1 MTASHILPRASGH
14 SPLPNPKN
22 WAFPVADRKNSLLDF
37 LDFGT
42 FDDENKLVFF
52 EEKKSFWVGFGLW
65 RHAGALL
72 GPDADHEME
81 SILSREWPEGTVLQ
95 FGTLN
100 VPEQHELFESWLLQR
115 SSPTFPSLLER
126 NKATMARF
134 TDRESNLTGFHG
146 QATDGRLSRHLLF
159 ARIPVDV
166 RYRAPE
172 HRQSLVPWVDELRRN
187 CFGHK
192 EHLTRK
198 DYQWLMEHLVF
209 PQQGLTSARFANS
222 GKEPATVLRIPSQ
235 KASSDV
241 LVTPMTID
249 NLPQSFSKNRM
260 DLLLG
265 EGLDASLNFPP
276 YWAYTTVEI
285 LDREGAHRQL
295 EHKRSMLRTAPTLTP
310 RQKSHNE
317 HRASDVEDFMN
328 QMRYGYMPVRAYT
341 GINLYTAASN
351 REAACETVQRR
362 FRQFGFRISP
372 EKYLTAPAFIASL
385 PFQYRADQ
393 NKPGKGLQRASLML
407 SQHATSFIP
416 SLTSEPTTRDGG
428 FLVTTRRNELST
440 IDPWQYG
447 GGTYNF
453 LILGDVEQDKLT
465 LSSEII
471 YDALSREGSA
481 LVLDF
486 FGEFE
491 SLQKL
496 TDTPSIKLSR
506 KAPFSVDPLCGF
518 NLRASPLMHLGPER
532 RAATVLVN
540 LAFNGCSPEGNKVE
554 QAEQLVAETIAK
566 EAYSTPHLEIRDVFH
581 ALEKQDN
588 ALARELASGLR
599 PFAIGEHAEWFTGPC
614 PLDIEAPLTVLDFSE
629 LFSSDRQKS
638 TFSNSLVNA
647 ITQCTLLR
655 REFSLELDLAQKR
668 RHPKL
673 TLLTDAAAFKSYRRE
688 ESLTSLLRQRRLRS
702 SIGVICR
709 GEPDQFF
716 ASTTG
721 RAVAQYTNMRLFLST
736 SPRKIDALTRD
747 SLVDENIAKRWRSV
761 GTDSAI
767 LEFFMDRVLP
777 NSHQEVYR
785 VVRQEESRQ
794 PIVSRSPA
802 LPPPLTSFFRSWK
815 APILSPAVVAE
826 LPAMLRPESSPRPLE
841 VKPK

>member
-1 MTASHILPRASGH
+1 MTASHIFPRASEN

-22 WAFPVADRKNSLLDF
+22 WAFPVADRKNSLFDF

-42 FDDENKLVFF
+42 FDEDAELVFF
-52 EEKKSFWVGFGLW
+52 EEKKSFWVGFGLC
-65 RHAGALL
+65 RHPGALL

-81 SILSREWPEGTVLQ
+81 SILGRDWPEGTVLQ

-100 VPEQHELFESWLLQR
+100 VPAQHELFESWLLQR
-115 SSPTFPSLLER
+115 SSPAFPSLLER

-146 QATDGRLSRHLLF
+146 QATDGRLTCHLLF

-166 RYRAPE
+166 RYRTPE
-172 HRQSLVPWVDELRRN
+172 HRQNLVHWANELRRN
-187 CFGHK
+187 CFGHE

-198 DYQWLMEHLVF
+198 DHQWLMECLAF
-209 PQQGLTSARFANS
+209 PQHGLTSARFANS
-222 GKEPATVLRIPSQ
+222 GKDPATVLRIPSQ
-235 KASSDV
+235 EASSDV

-265 EGLDASLNFPP
+265 EGLETSLNFPP

-317 HRASDVEDFMN
+317 HRASNVEDFMN
-328 QMRYGYMPVRAYT
+328 QMRYGHMPVRAYT

-393 NKPGKGLQRASLML
+393 NMPGKGLQRAALML
-407 SQHATSFIP
+407 SQHAASFIP
-416 SLTSEPTTRDGG
+416 SLTSEPATRDGG
-428 FLVTTRRNELST
+428 FLVTTRRNEIST

-453 LILGDVEQDKLT
+453 LIFGDVEQDKLAV
-465 LSSEII
+465 SSEIV
-471 YDALSREGSA
+471 YDVLSREGSA

-496 TDTPSIKLSR
+496 TGIASIKLSR
-506 KAPFSVDPLCGF
+506 KTPFSIDPLCGF
-518 NLRASPLMHLGPER
+518 NLRASPLLHLGPER
-532 RAATVLVN
+532 RAAAVLVN

-554 QAEQLVAETIAK
+554 QAEQLVAEAIAK
-566 EAYSTPHLEIRDVFH
+566 QAQSTPNLALRNVFH
-581 ALEKQDN
+581 ALDKQDN
-588 ALARELASGLR
+588 ALARELSNGLR
-599 PFAIGEHAEWFTGPC
+599 PFAIGEHAEWFNGPC
-614 PLDIEAPLTVLDFSE
+614 PLNIEAPFTVLDFSE

-638 TFSNSLVNA
+638 SFSNSLVNA
-647 ITQCTLLR
+647 LTQCTLLR
-655 REFSLELDLAQKR
+655 REFALELDQAQKR

-673 TLLTDAAAFKSYRRE
+673 TLLTDAAALKSYRRE

-716 ASTTG
+716 VSTTG
-721 RAVAQYTNMRLFLST
+721 RAFAEYANMRLFLST
-736 SPRKIDALTRD
+736 SHRKIDALARD
-747 SLVDENIAKRWRSV
+747 GLIEENIAKRWRSV
-761 GTDSAI
+761 GTDSAN
-767 LEFFMDRVLP
+767 LEIFADRVLP
-777 NSHQEVYR
+777 KRHQEVYR
-785 VVRQEESRQ
+785 LVRQEKPVQ
-794 PIVSRSPA
+794 PKVSRSAPA
-802 LPPPLTSFFRSWK
+802 LPPPITSFFRSWK
-815 APILSPAVVAE
+815 APTPSSAE
-826 LPAMLRPESSPRPLE
+826 VTGATCTTS
-841 VKPK
+841 